1 MKNRFPPVSSH
12 LPALFQKVVAYLGSR
27 TAGGRSL
34 SSPHLWFALSL
45 TFAAIYALLAMMRA
59 FSAEFVIQD
68 DARQH
73 VFWMQRF
80 TDRELFPVDLIGD
93 YFQSVAPQGYAG
105 LYHILAPLINPILL
119 HKLLPLALAIVS
131 AAYCFGVC
139 WEILPV
145 PFAGFAASILLQQ
158 CLWIQDGLISA
169 TPKAFVYPLLLAV
182 LYHLLKK
189 QVLATGLAVILLGL
203 FYPQGVLI
211 CSGVFV
217 LQLFWSPRLP
227 LSGSPGSYGRG
238 EWPFAPTPSGSPGPP
253 VGERSRT
260 AVPWSP
266 LVGLVA
272 GILVMIPYALSASDF
287 GPAIAADA
295 AKMMPEF
302 LPGGRSAF
310 FGEDPWRFW
319 FSSRGGIRLSLEP
332 PLMAFGLLLPLL
344 LKFPRQFPL
353 APKIHRNIAILSH
366 VIISSLALF
375 FAAHLLLFKLHL
387 PSRYTQHSL
396 RIVIAIAAAI
406 SLCLIIDALWAF
418 MQTISGKKHRLSLLP
433 LPALLVIVLIFYPA
447 TVKNFPWTGYT
458 IGQFPAL
465 YQFLQQQPKDIMIA
479 SLSEEANNLP
489 SFAGRSILVGREYAI
504 PYHTGYYNQFRQR
517 LLDVIK
523 AQYSPDI
530 APVQEVILKYGIDL
544 WLVDGGAFAPGYL
557 EGNSWLMQY
566 PETAEALDRLK
577 ANTLPAITPYL
588 KRCTVFQTNDI
599 FILSA
604 PCILFGN

>member
-1 MKNRFPPVSSH
+1 MV
-12 LPALFQKVVAYLGSR
+12 
-27 TAGGRSL
+27 
-34 SSPHLWFALSL
+34 
-45 TFAAIYALLAMMRA
+45 RA
-59 FSAEFVIQD
+59 FSADYVIQD

-80 TDRELFPVDLIGD
+80 TDPELFPGDLIAD

-105 LYHILAPLINPILL
+105 LYHILAPVINPILL
-119 HKLLPLALAIVS
+119 HKLLPLVLAIVT
-131 AAYCFGVC
+131 AGYCFGVC
-139 WEILPV
+139 LSLFEV
-145 PFAGFAASILLQQ
+145 PFAGFAGSLLLQQ

-169 TPKAFVYPLLLAV
+169 TPKAFIYPLLLAV

-189 QVLATGLAVILLGL
+189 EVLATGLAVTLLGI

-211 CSGVFV
+211 CSGVFL

-227 LSGSPGSYGRG
+227 VSPSPRSVS
-238 EWPFAPTPSGSPGPP
+238 EAEPRLPVSPSPRLVSEAEPRLPVSPSPRLP
-253 VGERSRT
+253 VS
-260 AVPWSP
+260 PSP

-272 GILVMIPYALSASDF
+272 GILVLLPYALSASDF

-295 AKMMPEF
+295 AKLMPEF

-319 FSSRGGIRLSLEP
+319 FSSRGGVRLSLEP
-332 PLMAFGLLLPLL
+332 PLMALGLLLPLL
-344 LKFPRQFPL
+344 LKFPGRFPL
-353 APKIHRNIAILSH
+353 AQKIHRDIAILSH
-366 VIISSLALF
+366 LIISSLALF
-375 FAAHLLLFKLHL
+375 FTAHLLLFKLHL

-396 RIVIAIAAAI
+396 RIVVAIAAGI
-406 SLCLIIDALWAF
+406 SLALIIDALFAA
-418 MQTISGKKHRLSLLP
+418 MQTIGGGKRKLWLWP
-433 LPALLVIVLIFYPA
+433 IPALLVIVLIFYPA

-465 YQFLQQQPKDIMIA
+465 YQFLQQQPKDITIA

-517 LLDVIK
+517 VLDLIT

-530 APVQEVILKYGIDL
+530 APVQEVIKKYGIDL

-557 EGNSWLMQY
+557 GGNSWLMQY
-566 PETAEALDRLK
+566 PETKEAKDRLK
-577 ANTLPAITPYL
+577 ANQLPAITQYL
-588 KRCTVFQTNDI
+588 PRCTIFQTNDI

-604 PCILFGN
+604 PCILEGE

>member
-1 MKNRFPPVSSH
+1 
-12 LPALFQKVVAYLGSR
+12 
-27 TAGGRSL
+27 
-34 SSPHLWFALSL
+34 
-45 TFAAIYALLAMMRA
+45 MRA

-80 TDRELFPVDLIGD
+80 TDPGLFPGDLIAD

-227 LSGSPGSYGRG
+227 VSPSPHLPRSL
-238 EWPFAPTPSGSPGPP
+238 APLLPLPP
-253 VGERSRT
+253 L
-260 AVPWSP
+260 A
-266 LVGLVA
+266 GLVA
-272 GILVMIPYALSASDF
+272 GILVLLPYALSASDF
-287 GPAIAADA
+287 GPTIAADA

-319 FSSRGGIRLSLEP
+319 FSGRGGIRLSLEP

-344 LKFPRQFPL
+344 LKFPGRFPL
-353 APKIHRNIAILSH
+353 AAKIHSDIAILSH
-366 VIISSLALF
+366 VIISSIALF

-396 RIVIAIAAAI
+396 RIVVAIAGAI
-406 SLCLIIDALWAF
+406 SLCLIIDALWGF
-418 MQTISGKKHRLSLLP
+418 MQTISGKKHRLWLWP

-517 LLDVIK
+517 LLDLIK

-566 PETAEALDRLK
+566 PETVEGLDRLK

-588 KRCTVFQTNDI
+588 PRCTVFQTNDI

-604 PCILFGN
+604 PCILFDN

>member
-1 MKNRFPPVSSH
+1 
-12 LPALFQKVVAYLGSR
+12 
-27 TAGGRSL
+27 
-34 SSPHLWFALSL
+34 
-45 TFAAIYALLAMMRA
+45 MMRA

-80 TDRELFPVDLIGD
+80 TEPGLFPGDLIAD

-139 WEILPV
+139 GEILPV

-217 LQLFWSPRLP
+217 LQLFWSPRLLVPP
-227 LSGSPGSYGRG
+227 LKPSPPSPLTRGEGESPPVPWFPRPLVPPSPGS
-238 EWPFAPTPSGSPGPP
+238 P
-253 VGERSRT
+253 
-260 AVPWSP
+260 VPWSP

-287 GPAIAADA
+287 GPTIAADA
-295 AKMMPEF
+295 AKLMPEF

-366 VIISSLALF
+366 VIISSIALF
-375 FAAHLLLFKLHL
+375 FTAHLLLFKLHL

-418 MQTISGKKHRLSLLP
+418 MQTISEKKHRIGLLP
-433 LPALLVIVLIFYPA
+433 LPALLVMGLIFYPA

-530 APVQEVILKYGIDL
+530 APVKEVILKYGIDL

-566 PETAEALDRLK
+566 PETAEAIDRLK

-588 KRCTVFQTNDI
+588 PRCTVFQTNDI